1 MKLTNILAATVVG
14 LSIVSCTNGQ
24 FKEKSSLASEVDSVS
39 YAIGLD
45 MATKIKANF
54 DEMDQDLFVQ
64 GFKNGMD
71 STNLLI
77 EAKDVN
83 TILRTFFQK
92 KQEEKMKQMQEEQA
106 KKAEAEFGD
115 NKKAGEEFLAEN
127 KTKDGVKTTE
137 SGLQY
142 LVLKEGEGETPK
154 ATSRVKVHY
163 HGTLTDGTVFDSSV
177 DRGEPAEFGV
187 GQVIKGW
194 TEGLQLMKPGAKYK
208 FFIPQE
214 LAYGAQQRG
223 QHIKPFSTL
232 VFEVELL
239 DIIEPLGQGHSKG
252 DGHGH

>member
-14 LSIVSCTNGQ
+14 LSVVSCSNGQ
-24 FKEKSSLASEVDSVS
+24 FQQKSSLATEVDSVS
-39 YAIGLD
+39 YALGLD
-45 MATKIKANF
+45 MANKIKQNF
-54 DEMDQDLFVQ
+54 DDMDQGLFVQ

-77 EAKDVN
+77 ESKDIN
-83 TILRTFFQK
+83 NILRAFFQK
-92 KQEEKMKQMQEEQA
+92 KQQERMKQMEEEQA

-127 KTKDGVKTTE
+127 KNKDGVKTTE

-142 LVLKEGEGETPK
+142 IVLKEGEGEAPK
-154 ATSRVKVHY
+154 TNSRVKVHY
-163 HGTLTDGTVFDSSV
+163 HGTLIDGTVFDSSV
-177 DRGEPAEFGV
+177 ERGEPTEFGV

-214 LAYGAQQRG
+214 LAYGFNPRPG
-223 QHIKPFSTL
+223 GPIKPFSAL

-239 DIIEPLGQGHSKG
+239 EVK
-252 DGHGH
+252 